1 MTIINS
7 KIGYGP
13 PIVSFDVLSND
24 PLISLVNIPDLEK
37 LPAAANAIGWQK
49 IAIDDQ
55 LFGKN
60 EAEVTDKLSHL
71 FAHAYLHFH
80 TGSEED
86 WIKSIEQ
93 GRKPYLISHILNTLG
108 PASIKPKISRYY
120 IPFDGKFFHKVSPHV
135 QYVWLDGYDRNLN
148 HLIGNNWI
156 EGKVDI
162 SNTSLQY
169 AILDL
174 DRFAEDWK
182 LCPELPDLTESQK
195 KELDLNLP
203 TGNDLYSLS
212 SSMNELV
219 RNTTCAE
226 TRYALYR
233 VQLLF
238 NAFAKLVSSQT
249 QSDFKCAIR
258 GKMGLV
264 SSFSWSLEMESA
276 GNTVH
281 VTDVTGAW

>member
-1 MTIINS
+1 MIHWSALSTS
-7 KIGYGP
+7 QTWKSYLQLPMQSAGKRLP
-13 PIVSFDVLSND
+13 LTTSFLAR
-24 PLISLVNIPDLEK
+24 I
-37 LPAAANAIGWQK
+37 Q
-49 IAIDDQ
+49 
-55 LFGKN
+55 
-60 EAEVTDKLSHL
+60 AEVTDKLSHL

-86 WIKSIEQ
+86 WIRSIEQ

-169 AILDL
+169 AIVDL
-174 DRFAEDWK
+174 DRFAEDLEAVSWTARLDRKPKERARHK
-182 LCPELPDLTESQK
+182 LAKRS
-195 KELDLNLP
+195 
-203 TGNDLYSLS
+203 NDLYSLS

-219 RNTTCAE
+219 RE
-226 TRYALYR
+226 T
-233 VQLLF
+233 QLVLKPAMHF
-238 NAFAKLVSSQT
+238 TEFSFCLMPL
-249 QSDFKCAIR
+249 QS
-258 GKMGLV
+258 
-264 SSFSWSLEMESA
+264 
-276 GNTVH
+276 
-281 VTDVTGAW
+281 